1 MHWNKDKEDEGALF
15 QILDSE
21 LETDDKEKE
30 ALPLCGLP

>member
-1 MHWNKDKEDEGALF
+1 MHWNQDEEEEGTLF

-30 ALPLCGLP
+30 AFSLWGLP